1 MSTVSRRQALGV
13 LAGSAWAAGRA
24 FGESP
29 LNFTALDHIEFFASD
44 VVQSVAFYA
53 SVFGNSVLKNNKTTR
68 RYVKLG
74 LSYIAIETAGQA
86 GVRVDHV
93 CAGIQGFKVADAHG
107 FLTARGIEYKDYPSG
122 RDLAV
127 TDPDGTRLQLASDNG
142 WNLLLGGTASP
153 ETVAAGDAIFRPVGL
168 DHVLLNVNDPEK
180 SSDFFAKILGPV
192 TQRNDNRI
200 WFQVGKSRVGLLK
213 MPEAGRAGVNRYCV
227 QVEGFNYADV
237 TKKLAQAGAKVETP
251 EILGSP
257 QFRDRDGYLV
267 QVVARP

>member
-1 MSTVSRRQALGV
+1 MGV
-13 LAGSAWAAGRA
+13 LAGGAWAAGRA

-53 SVFGNSVLKNNKTTR
+53 SVFGNTVLKNNKTTR
-68 RYVKLG
+68 RYVKIG
-74 LSYIAIETAGQA
+74 SSYIAIETAGQA

-93 CAGIQGFKVADAHG
+93 CAGIEGFKVAEAHE
-107 FLTARGIEYKDYPSG
+107 FLTMRGIEYKDYPSG

-127 TDPDGTRLQLASDNG
+127 TDPDGTRLQLASDGG

-168 DHVLLNVNDPEK
+168 DHVLLNVTDLEK
-180 SSDFFAKILGPV
+180 SAEFFAKILGPV
-192 TQRNDNRI
+192 MQRSNNRI

-213 MPEAGRAGVNRYCV
+213 TPEGGGVGVNLYCV
-227 QVEGFNYADV
+227 QAERFDYSDV
-237 TKKLAQAGAKVETP
+237 TKKLTQAGAKVETP
-251 EILGSP
+251 EISGAP

-267 QVVARP
+267 QVIARP